1 MSSRRILPRFVDTT
15 MQQASMSRLCMRR
28 ATTVVGGP
36 VVEFSTAAS
45 YEQCPRSNVLSR
57 RNVART
63 MTTTTTST
71 FQPRLLSSI
80 LYPLTKYYTII
91 NSHHCFYPDIPS
103 SKMSTA
109 VMSQESSQQPHPLPP
124 TKRKPMSKRRDP
136 LIITPAAAK
145 RIADLVNSH
154 NNIGGGSSGNAVG
167 IRLGTKKR
175 GCNGLSYTLNYAY
188 ENHTVEF
195 PRDEKM
201 TIDINYD
208 RTNNSNDN
216 DESSGNGLL
225 VFVEP
230 MALMNIIGTTMDY
243 EDDEMSSEFT
253 FTNPNSK
260 GECGCG
266 ESFNV

>member
-1 MSSRRILPRFVDTT
+1 
-15 MQQASMSRLCMRR
+15 
-28 ATTVVGGP
+28 
-36 VVEFSTAAS
+36 
-45 YEQCPRSNVLSR
+45 
-57 RNVART
+57 
-63 MTTTTTST
+63 
-71 FQPRLLSSI
+71 
-80 LYPLTKYYTII
+80 
-91 NSHHCFYPDIPS
+91 
-103 SKMSTA
+103 MSTA
-109 VMSQESSQQPHPLPP
+109 VMSQESLQPPPLPP

-201 TIDINYD
+201 TIDINND
-208 RTNNSNDN
+208 RTNNNNDN
-216 DESSGNGLL
+216 DDESSGNGLL

-230 MALMNIIGTTMDY
+230 MALMNIIGTTMNY
-243 EDDEMSSEFT
+243 EDNEMSSEFT